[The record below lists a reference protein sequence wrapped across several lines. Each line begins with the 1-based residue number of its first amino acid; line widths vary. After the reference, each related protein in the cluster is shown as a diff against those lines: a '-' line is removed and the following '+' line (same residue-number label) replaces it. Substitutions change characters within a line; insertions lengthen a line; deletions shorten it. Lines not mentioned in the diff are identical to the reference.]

1 MELRQ
6 NKHPSQ
12 ATKNKTKLMNTGV
25 RLYERNG
32 PTKKDKH
39 TVEDNIFI
47 KYKVFSYAFKLV
59 IFINFCVQKQNVFLQ
74 SLNISV
80 LKLLP

>member
-1 MELRQ
+1 
-6 NKHPSQ
+6 
-12 ATKNKTKLMNTGV
+12 MNTGV

-47 KYKVFSYAFKLV
+47 KYKVFSCLQAC
-59 IFINFCVQKQNVFLQ
+59 IIINFCVQKQNVY
-74 SLNISV
+74 
-80 LKLLP
+80 KA